1 MLLALVIDYWFDDVK
16 SGNLFFLSPWM
27 PLALCFY
34 RLLLYVKKLACMLS
48 VKTDMSSSPRTLR
61 RATEPMWRSPRQI
74 SISTNEPTWVLNW
87 FLVLS
92 NEYLLAPRWSFR
104 ITANIM
110 MFNLLNGDMCS
121 VMNFWIVCLSQC
133 LWWYASSD
141 LESNIFT

>member
-61 RATEPMWRSPRQI
+61 RATGPMWRSPRQT
-74 SISTNEPTWVLNW
+74 STSTSEESTSVVNVKKKMHALVVDILTNW
-87 FLVLS
+87 DMPCWMLTVKRQGLQFKRHHTLCCLLVWQMHL
-92 NEYLLAPRWSFR
+92 
-104 ITANIM
+104 IT
-110 MFNLLNGDMCS
+110 
-121 VMNFWIVCLSQC
+121 
-133 LWWYASSD
+133 
-141 LESNIFT
+141 